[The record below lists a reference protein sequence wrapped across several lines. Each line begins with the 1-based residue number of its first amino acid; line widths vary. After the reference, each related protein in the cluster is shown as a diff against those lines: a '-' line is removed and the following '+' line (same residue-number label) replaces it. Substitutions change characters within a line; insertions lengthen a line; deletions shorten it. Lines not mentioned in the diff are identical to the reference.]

1 MSTLSGNLIAL
12 LKGWV
17 LMAPDK
23 DDCGSNFNFT
33 HIPNAQQWARELIEV
48 GHPAQAVQLKQ
59 NDQTEHSEWELADLS
74 IPLSAGDW
82 LQPTVWGLAPSGD
95 MRLLV
100 RARRMSHFA
109 IDVARACAAT
119 LPLAFEWQEPGAL
132 EMIREGWELET
143 LEFWKEQE
151 NPN

>member
-1 MSTLSGNLIAL
+1 MAL

-17 LMAPDK
+17 LMAPEK
-23 DDCGSNFNFT
+23 EASGSNFNFT
-33 HIPNAQQWARELIEV
+33 HIPNAERWARELIEV
-48 GHPAQAVQLKQ
+48 GHPAAAVDLIQK
-59 NDQTEHSEWELADLS
+59 DQGDHSEWELHDLS
-74 IPLSAGDW
+74 IPLSPADW

-95 MRLLV
+95 MRLLI

-109 IDVARACAAT
+109 IDVSKACAAT

-143 LEFWKEQE
+143 MEFWKE
-151 NPN
+151 P